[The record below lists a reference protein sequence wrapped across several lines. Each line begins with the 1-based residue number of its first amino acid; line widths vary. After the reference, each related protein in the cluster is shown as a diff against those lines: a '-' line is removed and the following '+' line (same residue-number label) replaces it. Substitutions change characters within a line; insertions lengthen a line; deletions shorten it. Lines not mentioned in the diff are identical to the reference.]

1 MMRSMS
7 LRSISRG
14 MSRWRRSRIAVGATV
29 GSQFI
34 AAEVA
39 RRPRCEIWHMIAAPW
54 PWMRD
59 EKACRSGM
67 MASLDMSIW
76 PPPQLE
82 SRATIEEPPNMVSAM
97 PPLAFSS
104 W

>member
-1 MMRSMS
+1 
-7 LRSISRG
+7 
-14 MSRWRRSRIAVGATV
+14 
-29 GSQFI
+29 
-34 AAEVA
+34 
-39 RRPRCEIWHMIAAPW
+39 MIAAPW

-82 SRATIEEPPNMVSAM
+82 SRATIDEPPNMVRAM

>member
-1 MMRSMS
+1 M
-7 LRSISRG
+7 
-14 MSRWRRSRIAVGATV
+14 IAV
-29 GSQFI
+29 
-34 AAEVA
+34 
-39 RRPRCEIWHMIAAPW
+39 PW

-59 EKACRSGM
+59 ENCCRSGM
-67 MASLDMSIW
+67 IASLDMSIW

-82 SRATIEEPPNMVSAM
+82 SGATIDEPPTTAEPAVMVSAM